1 MTASTT
7 LETSTVCQSPKVE
20 SMGAFHS
27 TQNFRIFD
35 WFNKWNRPFR
45 FGPTGIF
52 GTSFGDGPLWLV
64 WSFRSVGQKC
74 PFPFDK
80 IVVPSTALLYPAYK
94 NITKPVACENS
105 RTEHVEFPTFQ
116 TGIFVEWKAPSD
128 IKYLYQDW
136 FEKSWMKI
144 CWRKLVNNL
153 LERSCN

>member
-1 MTASTT
+1 MFSLLSSWYLLKLPNDMTASTT

-27 TQNFRIFD
+27 TQNSRIFD
-35 WFNKWNRPFR
+35 WYNKWNRPFR

-94 NITKPVACENS
+94 NNN
-105 RTEHVEFPTFQ
+105 Q
-116 TGIFVEWKAPSD
+116 TGSLRKQPHWARGISNISD
-128 IKYLYQDW
+128 GN
-136 FEKSWMKI
+136 FCWMESAQ
-144 CWRKLVNNL
+144 WY
-153 LERSCN
+153 